1 MSKKYI
7 YQVEAKKLPRDSEF
21 PATLQ
26 EAVAN
31 LARVMRVVKYKRAK
45 S

>member
-7 YQVEAKKLPRDSEF
+7 YQVETKKLPRDAVF
-21 PATLQ
+21 PADLQ
-26 EAVAN
+26 EAIAR
-31 LARVMRVVKYKRAK
+31 LARVMRVVKYKRVK